1 MGAIGA
7 AMLVREEMKNNGH
20 RTKFKGFNVSQ
31 TEFRASSFICK
42 ACPNLCEI
50 SQISANGKVL
60 ARWGGRCDM
69 WERVENK

>member
-1 MGAIGA
+1 
-7 AMLVREEMKNNGH
+7 VHEEMQIKQNHHKSN
-20 RTKFKGFNVSQ
+20 FKGFGVSDV
-31 TEFRASSFICK
+31 EFKTSSFICK

-69 WERVENK
+69 WERVPES